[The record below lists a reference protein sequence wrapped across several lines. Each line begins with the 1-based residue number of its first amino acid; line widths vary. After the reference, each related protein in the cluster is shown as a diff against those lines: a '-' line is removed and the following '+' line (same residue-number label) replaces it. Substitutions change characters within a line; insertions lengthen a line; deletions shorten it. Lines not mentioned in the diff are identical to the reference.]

1 MDIAVRRNT
10 SVGHALGKL
19 SPCITTMIRMD
30 HTHVLA
36 LARRYH
42 PYTSPEKKLAL
53 VTNACLALEVH
64 AQLEEEI
71 FYPAL
76 RASASSD
83 PILDKSVPE
92 HNEMRRLISALRNM
106 QPEDGGYDDTFM
118 ELIRLVLH
126 HVADEETRLLPEAER
141 TLDGQLRELGQQM
154 TKRRLQ
160 LLKPHAME
168 VTKSAV
174 RSFPVASTLTALTAV
189 LLGSLLVRQLAVR

>member
-10 SVGHALGKL
+10 SVGNALGKL

-42 PYTSPEKKLAL
+42 PYSSPDKKLAL
-53 VTNACLALEVH
+53 VTNACLALEIH

-76 RASASSD
+76 RSFAGSD

-92 HNEMRRLISALRNM
+92 HNEMRRLISALRSM
-106 QPEDGGYDDTFM
+106 QPKDIAYDDTFM

-141 TLDGQLRELGQQM
+141 ALDGQLRELGQQM
-154 TKRRLQ
+154 TRRRMQ
-160 LLKPHAME
+160 LLRPHAME
-168 VTKSAV
+168 VTKTAV
-174 RSFPVASTLTALTAV
+174 RSFPVASALTALTAV
-189 LLGSLLVRQLAVR
+189 LLGSLLVRQIAVR

>member
-10 SVGHALGKL
+10 SVGNALGKL

-42 PYTSPEKKLAL
+42 PYSSPDKKLAL
-53 VTNACLALEVH
+53 VTNACLALEIH

-76 RASASSD
+76 RSRGSD

-92 HNEMRRLISALRNM
+92 HNEMRRLISALRSM
-106 QPEDGGYDDTFM
+106 QPKDIAYDDTFM

-141 TLDGQLRELGQQM
+141 ALDGQLRELGQQM
-154 TKRRLQ
+154 TKRRMQ
-160 LLKPHAME
+160 LLRPHAME
-168 VTKSAV
+168 VTKTAV
-174 RSFPVASTLTALTAV
+174 RSFPIASAMTALIAV
-189 LLGSLLVRQLAVR
+189 LLSSLLARQLITR